1 MDLNTGHSLCCHFLV
16 SGRYEITLYRCSSV
30 SAFWDCLRTA
40 AVWNAPTRS
49 SATCWGLVVWISV
62 VDGPYDKFDEQ
73 QQSWS
78 TMMTASLVKA
88 CQFIVFVGPPH
99 VVFVITHKLGHSDL
113 DQCAILVPSLS
124 TFNFL
129 RVMTCWQEVDGH
141 SVILHH
147 CHAIF
152 AMKITVTLIL
162 YLLNFHA
169 LRVLLSVDC
178 GCSHDKSILHC
189 QQELVHYCS
198 ICPWP
203 GCDGSPVRWLKSVD
217 NGQHFQQLQFH
228 LCSVLFCQCRFQH
241 PLCGQFHLHRE
252 WRISHQIWVVCLC
265 CIIWLTVCFWVES
278 FLHPSSNV
286 VWVHNDIEIYLGEKF
301 SIGLTL

>member
-147 CHAIF
+147 CHALF
-152 AMKITVTLIL
+152 AMKITVTSIL

-169 LRVLLSVDC
+169 LRYCFLLIVAVPMTKVFCIVSRNWYTIVVSVHDQDVMVLLCVGWS
-178 GCSHDKSILHC
+178 
-189 QQELVHYCS
+189 Q
-198 ICPWP
+198 
-203 GCDGSPVRWLKSVD
+203 
-217 NGQHFQQLQFH
+217 
-228 LCSVLFCQCRFQH
+228 
-241 PLCGQFHLHRE
+241 
-252 WRISHQIWVVCLC
+252 
-265 CIIWLTVCFWVES
+265 
-278 FLHPSSNV
+278 
-286 VWVHNDIEIYLGEKF
+286 
-301 SIGLTL
+301 